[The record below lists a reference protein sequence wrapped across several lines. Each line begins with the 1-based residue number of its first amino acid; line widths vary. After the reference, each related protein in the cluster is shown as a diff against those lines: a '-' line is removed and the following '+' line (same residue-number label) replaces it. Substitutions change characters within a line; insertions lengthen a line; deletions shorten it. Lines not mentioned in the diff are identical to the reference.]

1 MFNVNEK
8 PELARGHALQN
19 RAWEKRLHITRER
32 TLSKSIWEA
41 GFDIYV
47 CDSHILQWGRVD
59 RVVQDIFSG
68 DAWLNNLIRLTWQAK
83 MKRCVP
89 ALRPLVH
96 FDMRVESYNL
106 VHGDKLDT
114 RVTSETYTDTTI
126 SNTLTRSWCKI
137 NLMSEK
143 CETTV
148 FEILNNHS
156 HTDKN
161 RQMLH
166 RNKVW
171 NYNLQPPFLY
181 PFNTI

>member
-1 MFNVNEK
+1 MRVFVSVIVLSLTSASDMFNVNEK

-47 CDSHILQWGRVD
+47 CDSHILQQGRVD

-106 VHGDKLDT
+106 IHRDKFDT
-114 RVTSETYTDTTI
+114 AESPLKRTQI
-126 SNTLTRSWCKI
+126 P
-137 NLMSEK
+137 
-143 CETTV
+143 
-148 FEILNNHS
+148 
-156 HTDKN
+156 
-161 RQMLH
+161 Q
-166 RNKVW
+166 
-171 NYNLQPPFLY
+171 
-181 PFNTI
+181 